1 MIFPVWNVYIQTMR
15 YHERRVADV
24 AHLHKALGSLS
35 NTTKITG
42 KVMHICNISAW
53 EVEAEEVEI
62 QRYSLANTVN
72 SRPVCANL

>member
-1 MIFPVWNVYIQTMR
+1 MR

-24 AHLHKALGSLS
+24 AYLHKALGSLS
-35 NTTKITG
+35 NTTKIIG

-72 SRPVCANL
+72 SRPVWANLWGSEPS